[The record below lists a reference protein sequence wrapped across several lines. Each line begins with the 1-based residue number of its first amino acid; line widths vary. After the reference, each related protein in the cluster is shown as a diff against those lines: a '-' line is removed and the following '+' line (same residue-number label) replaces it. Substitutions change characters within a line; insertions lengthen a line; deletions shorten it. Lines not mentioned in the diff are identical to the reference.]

1 MKMFSKS
8 VLIKLSFL
16 ISFVSASVYP
26 NFYPDTDIEFNFI
39 SAEHQVETFN
49 DENDWWKSA
58 SFYQIY
64 PRSFKDSNGD
74 GIGDLNGIRQSLSYL
89 KEIGVTATW
98 LSPIFTSPM
107 ADFGYDIANF
117 TEIDSIFGTM
127 SDFDALLTEANN
139 VGVKIILD
147 FVPNHSSDECEWF
160 KKSAARDPEF
170 KDFYVWHPGKVEN
183 GVRQPP
189 TNWVSVFRGSAWKWN
204 EQRQEYYLHQF
215 VDKQPDLNY
224 RNPKVKNYMNEVL
237 RFWLKRGVSGFRVD
251 AVPHVFEI
259 AADGNGN
266 FPNEPR
272 NNWVTDPDDYGY
284 LDHIYTTNQPETIDL
299 VYEWRKVLDG
309 FRAEN
314 GGEERILMI
323 ESWSSIDIVMKY
335 YGNGTAEGAQI
346 PFNFLIISSLT
357 NASNAYDY
365 AEVINTWLSKMPK
378 NRTANWVLGNH
389 DKSRVGSRMG
399 EDRID
404 MLNMMIKVL
413 PGCSVTYQGE
423 EIGMTDVWI
432 SWNDTVDP
440 SACNSNPS
448 IYEKMSRDPCRTPF
462 QWNNGK
468 NAGFSNGDKTWL
480 PVSPLYPLVN
490 AKREHEIPNSHLNT
504 YKELQA
510 LRSEN
515 VFQHGDVEVKAVNEN
530 VLAIKRSL
538 INEYTYVALLNI
550 MDDVEAINLNA
561 IYDNLS
567 NIMEYVIVSENSVR
581 RKGDSVYTNEIVLLP
596 KEAVLLRTT
605 KLSGVSNSVFQ
616 YNIEK

>member
-1 MKMFSKS
+1 MVRES
-8 VLIKLSFL
+8 VLFKLIFL
-16 ISFVSASVYP
+16 IPFVSGGVFP
-26 NFYPDTDIEFNFI
+26 NFPSGFELEFI
-39 SAEHQVETFN
+39 SNGDDLQN
-49 DENDWWKSA
+49 DQNDWWKTA

-64 PRSFKDSNGD
+64 PRSFKDSDGD
-74 GIGDLNGIRQSLSYL
+74 GIGDLTGIREALPYL
-89 KEIGVTATW
+89 KEIGITATW

-107 ADFGYDIANF
+107 ADFGYDVANF

-127 SDFDALLTEANN
+127 NDFDALIREAKQI
-139 VGVKIILD
+139 GIKIILD

-160 KKSAARDPEF
+160 QKSIIRDPEF
-170 KDFYVWHPGKVEN
+170 EDFYIWHPGKVVN
-183 GVRQPP
+183 GTRQPP

-237 RFWLKRGVSGFRVD
+237 RFWLKKGVSGFRVD

-259 AADGNGN
+259 AADVNGN
-266 FPNEPR
+266 YLDEPR
-272 NNWVTDPDDYGY
+272 NDWVTDPDDYGY
-284 LDHIYTTNQPETIDL
+284 VDHIYTTNQPETVQL
-299 VYEWRKVLDG
+299 VYEWRKVLDD

-323 ESWSSIDIVMKY
+323 ESWSSVDIVMEY
-335 YGNGTAEGAQI
+335 YGNGTTEGAQI

-357 NASNAYDY
+357 NESNAYDY
-365 AEVINTWLSKMPK
+365 AEVINTWTNKMPK
-378 NRTANWVLGNH
+378 GRTANWVLGNH
-389 DKSRVGSRMG
+389 DKNRVGSRMG
-399 EDRID
+399 IDRID
-404 MLNMMIKVL
+404 MLNMLIKVL

-440 SACNSNPS
+440 QACNSNPS
-448 IYEKMSRDPCRTPF
+448 VYEKMSRDPCRTPF

-468 NAGFSNGDKTWL
+468 NAGFSNGNKTWL
-480 PVSPLYPLVN
+480 PVSHLYPLVN
-490 AKREHEIPNSHLNT
+490 VKREHEIPNSHLNI

-510 LRSEN
+510 LRSEKVLN
-515 VFQHGDVEVKAVNEN
+515 HGDFEITAVNDN

-538 INEYTYVALLNI
+538 VNEYTFIALLNI
-550 MDDVEAINLNA
+550 MDDVETINLNA

-567 NIMEYVIVSENSVR
+567 NYLEYILVCENSIR
-581 RKGDSVYTNEIVLLP
+581 RKGDTILTDQILLLP
-596 KEAVLLRTT
+596 KEAVLLKTTT
-605 KLSGVSNSVFQ
+605 KLEVPSYYFR
-616 YNIEK
+616 YNIL